1 MFGIFSAKKENR
13 SKYIGFETDVH
24 SHLLPGIDD
33 GSDDLVESIELIEG
47 LKNLGIKR
55 SIVTP
60 HIADEVFPN
69 NKKTISTAYDLLQNE
84 LNSKNIAFDLEYSAE
99 YRLDDGFMALFEQGE
114 LMPFPSNYVLIENS
128 YYQPHFKLNE
138 IIFELNVK
146 GFNPILAHPERYVYY
161 HGDYSVY
168 DQIYEL
174 NCKLQVNILSLAGVY
189 GKEVKKAAQYLLNS
203 GKINFLGTDT
213 HHLRHVRA
221 IDEFIGTSEYKR
233 ILDKVNLEND
243 LI

>member
-1 MFGIFSAKKENR
+1 MFGFFSSKKSSQ

-33 GSDDLVESIELIEG
+33 GSDDLNESLELIEG
-47 LKNLGIKR
+47 LKRMGIKR

-69 NKKTISTAYDLLQNE
+69 NKKTISDAYLLLQNE
-84 LNSKNIAFDLEYSAE
+84 LENKAIDFELKYSAE
-99 YRLDDGFMALFEQGE
+99 YRLDDGFMKLFDQGE
-114 LMPFPSNYVLIENS
+114 LILFPNNYILIENS
-128 YYQPHFKLNE
+128 YYQAHFRLNE

-161 HGDYSVY
+161 HSDYAVY

-174 NCKLQVNILSLAGVY
+174 NCKFQVNILSLAGAY
-189 GKEVKKAAQYLLNS
+189 GKEVKKAAQYLLDS
-203 GKINFLGTDT
+203 DKISFLGTDT